1 VSDEKTTA
9 GAGAAAQPARRT
21 KPERKPID
29 RRAFLR
35 ASLIGS
41 VSAGLGGFALGALGF
56 LWPRLG
62 DGLFGE
68 VALGDARELAQRI
81 TSERRPIL
89 VPEAALSIIA
99 WDPSD
104 DQAAGAYGNEHAIV
118 TDSVGLMCID
128 TGACPHLG
136 CAVPWCQTSQWFECP
151 CHGSRYNKY
160 GEWTGGP
167 APRGLDRYV
176 SFVDAEGQLVVDFSS
191 PITGPARTAN
201 ALEQGR
207 EGPSCIDA

>member
-1 VSDEKTTA
+1 MSAPT
-9 GAGAAAQPARRT
+9 PATPSRRER
-21 KPERKPID
+21 PERKPVE

-41 VSAGLGGFALGALGF
+41 VSAGLGGFALASLGF
-56 LWPRLG
+56 LWPRQG

-68 VALGDARELAQRI
+68 VILGNARELAERI
-81 TSERRPIL
+81 VGERRPVL
-89 VPEAALSIIA
+89 VPEAAISIIA

-104 DQAAGAYGNEHAIV
+104 GIASGAYSTQHAVV
-118 TDSVGLMCID
+118 TDSVGLMCLD

-151 CHGSRYNKY
+151 CHGSRYNRY

-167 APRGLDRYV
+167 APRGLDRYL
-176 SFVDAEGQLVVDFSS
+176 SFVDGDGNLVVDLGS
-191 PITGPARTAN
+191 PVTGPARTAN
-201 ALEQGR
+201 ALEQAR
-207 EGPSCIDA
+207 EGPSCVDA

>member
-1 VSDEKTTA
+1 MSDQTTPA
-9 GAGAAAQPARRT
+9 TASAAARRA

-68 VALGDARELAQRI
+68 IVLGDARELAQRI
-81 TSERRPIL
+81 VSERRPIL
-89 VPEAALSIIA
+89 VPEAAMSIIA
-99 WDPSD
+99 WDPTD
-104 DQAAGAYGNEHAIV
+104 AQAIGAYGTDHAIV
-118 TDSVGLMCID
+118 TDSIALMCID
-128 TGACPHLG
+128 SGACPHLG

-176 SFVDAEGQLVVDFSS
+176 SFVDGDGQLVVDLSA
-191 PITGPARTAN
+191 PISGPARTAN
-201 ALEQGR
+201 ALEQAR

>member
-1 VSDEKTTA
+1 MSDEQTTPA
-9 GAGAAAQPARRT
+9 PAGAARRV
-21 KPERKPID
+21 KAERKPID

-68 VALGDARELAQRI
+68 IALGDASELAARI
-81 TSERRPIL
+81 VSERRPVL
-89 VPEAALSIIA
+89 VPEAGLSIIS
-99 WDPSD
+99 WDTSD
-104 DQAAGAYGNEHAIV
+104 EQAIGAYGTDHAV
-118 TDSVGLMCID
+118 VSDTLGLMCID
-128 TGACPHLG
+128 SAACPHLG

-176 SFVDAEGQLVVDFSS
+176 SFVDGEGQLVVDLSS

-201 ALEQGR
+201 ALEQAR

>member
-1 VSDEKTTA
+1 VSDDKNA
-9 GAGAAAQPARRT
+9 AGAAAQPARRA

-29 RRAFLR
+29 RRTFLR

-41 VSAGLGGFALGALGF
+41 VSAGLGGFALASLGF

-68 VALGDARELAQRI
+68 IALGDARDLAQRI
-81 TSERRPIL
+81 VGERRPVL
-89 VPEAALSIIA
+89 VPEASLSIIS
-99 WDPSD
+99 WDPTD
-104 DQAAGAYGNEHAIV
+104 DQAIAAYGSQHAVV
-118 TDSVGLMCID
+118 TDAVGLMCID

-176 SFVDAEGQLVVDFSS
+176 SFVDGDGQLVVDLSS

-201 ALEQGR
+201 ALEQAR

>member
-1 VSDEKTTA
+1 MSDEKTT
-9 GAGAAAQPARRT
+9 GASGAPAARRA

-41 VSAGLGGFALGALGF
+41 VSAGLGGFALASLGF

-68 VALGDARELAQRI
+68 IALGDARELATRI
-81 TSERRPIL
+81 TGERRPIL

-104 DQAAGAYGNEHAIV
+104 GTAASTYGAQHAIV
-118 TDSVGLMCID
+118 TDSVGLMCMD

-176 SFVDAEGQLVVDFSS
+176 SFVDGEGQLVVDLSS

-201 ALEQGR
+201 ALEQAR